1 MNHFTFAEETI
12 RQQIQASIA
21 TKRAILADSR
31 LLNIIA
37 QAAQM
42 VTNTY
47 RNGHKTLLAGNGGS
61 AADAQHIAGEFV
73 SRFYFDRPGLPSIA
87 LSTDTSILTAIGND
101 YGYDRLFARQIQAQ
115 GVEGDIFIGISTS
128 GNSENIVR
136 ALKYL
141 QYRVDRSRRW
151 PHERIVR
158 PDNLCPFM

>member
-1 MNHFTFAEETI
+1 MESASLITYITI
-12 RQQIQASIA
+12 RDTALITIIHIKESHFRQYKTYESLYICRRDDQATNSASIA

-73 SRFYFDRPGLPSIA
+73 SRFYFDRPG
-87 LSTDTSILTAIGND
+87 
-101 YGYDRLFARQIQAQ
+101 
-115 GVEGDIFIGISTS
+115 
-128 GNSENIVR
+128 
-136 ALKYL
+136 
-141 QYRVDRSRRW
+141 
-151 PHERIVR
+151 
-158 PDNLCPFM
+158 